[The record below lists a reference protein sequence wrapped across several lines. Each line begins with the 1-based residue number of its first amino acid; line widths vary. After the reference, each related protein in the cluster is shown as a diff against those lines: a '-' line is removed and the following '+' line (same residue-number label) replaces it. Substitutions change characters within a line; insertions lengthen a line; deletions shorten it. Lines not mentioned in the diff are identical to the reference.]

1 MDGYNAEVGKRIRNA
16 RKTKKLSMK
25 KLGELVNLHEST
37 ISRYEK
43 GEIQALDVDKLKE
56 FADVLGVSP
65 IYLMG
70 METEK
75 EHMTKKERGKR
86 LTELRNKK
94 GLTLGELSIVT
105 EIPIKELT
113 YYEKGLIDMPLE
125 HVRRLSQYYNVPV
138 ESLLAF
144 DVKDNSS
151 IAELMENMDVIK
163 NAQRWNDEVATAHFS
178 EEEMSELIKYAKFI
192 LSQRKEDKE

>member
-75 EHMTKKERGKR
+75 EHMTKKERGKQ

-105 EIPIKELT
+105 EIPIKEL
-113 YYEKGLIDMPLE
+113 
-125 HVRRLSQYYNVPV
+125 
-138 ESLLAF
+138 SLL
-144 DVKDNSS
+144 
-151 IAELMENMDVIK
+151 
-163 NAQRWNDEVATAHFS
+163 VAPPTRTLETF
-178 EEEMSELIKYAKFI
+178 L
-192 LSQRKEDKE
+192 